1 VDRIELVKSAY
12 DLDDPEQYSHYS
24 DDFQYSDALGGPPQ
38 DRDTWISMGQLM
50 RSAFPDLS
58 LVIEDTR
65 EEGDDVVVTSHF
77 SGTFSNDMDL
87 SPLGLGV
94 IPSTGKTAD
103 FPSATNQVSFENGK
117 ISKMYGP
124 DTGQEAGMAGILK
137 AFGVDIG

>member
-58 LVIEDTR
+58 LVIEDSR

-117 ISKMYGP
+117 ISKMYGL
-124 DTGQEAGMAGILK
+124 DTGREAGMAGILK